1 MDESAI
7 AKQFED
13 RLASLGWSQESLT
26 TRLHDAKQSKEKKE
40 ESSLW
45 MYTDER
51 PNLVLMPADS
61 PETSL
66 SWQKYNDNAT
76 IIRMERP
83 NIQPFHEINFT
94 RFLPD
99 APSQKLDIQ
108 ALQKKGKD
116 YKRRPN
122 RYRGGTIRKTPQ
134 QVTNYLPCQ
143 FSIWTQKFMFCPR
156 LPSLPMTPTWMHS
169 PHI

>member
-1 MDESAI
+1 
-7 AKQFED
+7 
-13 RLASLGWSQESLT
+13 
-26 TRLHDAKQSKEKKE
+26 
-40 ESSLW
+40 